1 MRMKLSFAI
10 LIVGLAQLLH
20 GQASPYVTLT
30 GQIQG
35 PNGLPAANAN
45 IELTPTQQFFVAGEG
60 GNGYGVTSLT
70 ALSPIVAT
78 PSPIVDTGVLS
89 YSTACGFEFWVW
101 NGTAWACT
109 TNVTATSTGLFLGNG
124 ATPGTLTFQG
134 LDAEGTITFVNNSA
148 NRSSNAVIQVP
159 NPLSG
164 SGTLAINASSPLAID
179 LYGNLTCSSC
189 VVSAVTSLT
198 ASLPIVVTPSPI
210 TGTGVISCPT
220 CNATLGGTPSISV
233 GAGAG
238 SGATVN
244 LNTGSLDGVGT
255 VLLHTGSA
263 PTSFG
268 LLFTYTFST
277 PFATIFACTF
287 APDYGTI
294 SDVFYSGFGV
304 QENLTISG
312 NSALTF
318 SAGATAL
325 TGNTYYA
332 FDYVCKGY

>member
-1 MRMKLSFAI
+1 SMRMKLSFAI

-134 LDAEGTITFVNNSA
+134 LDNEGTITLVNNEV
-148 NRSSNAVIQVP
+148 NRSSNTVIQIP

-164 SGTLAINASSPLAID
+164 NGVMVVNASSPLAID
-179 LYGNLTCSSC
+179 AYGNMTIGAQYQKLRCESGLGDGYNAISAETYLQTFCYNDSGVTWTITGIKCFTDNSGSSTLSATDNLANALLTGAITCSSGFAAGTQSGTTTISSGGYIKFAFAADGTSKQTTW
-189 VVSAVTSLT
+189 VVS
-198 ASLPIVVTPSPI
+198 
-210 TGTGVISCPT
+210 
-220 CNATLGGTPSISV
+220 
-233 GAGAG
+233 
-238 SGATVN
+238 
-244 LNTGSLDGVGT
+244 
-255 VLLHTGSA
+255 
-263 PTSFG
+263 
-268 LLFTYTFST
+268 FT
-277 PFATIFACTF
+277 
-287 APDYGTI
+287 
-294 SDVFYSGFGV
+294 
-304 QENLTISG
+304 Q
-312 NSALTF
+312 
-318 SAGATAL
+318 
-325 TGNTYYA
+325 
-332 FDYVCKGY
+332 

>member
-35 PNGLPAANAN
+35 PNGLPAANVN
-45 IELTPTQQFFVAGEG
+45 IELTPTQQFLVAGEG

-78 PSPIVDTGVLS
+78 PNPVVDTGVLS

-179 LYGNLTCSSC
+179 LYGNLTIGAQYQKLRCEWGMGNGVAAISAGSYYQTECYNDSGVSWTITAIRCYSDDAFGTSTLNAQDNLGNGLLSAVMDCNDTFPAGSQSSHVTIASGGYVKFIFVANGTTTQTSW
-189 VVSAVTSLT
+189 VVS
-198 ASLPIVVTPSPI
+198 
-210 TGTGVISCPT
+210 
-220 CNATLGGTPSISV
+220 
-233 GAGAG
+233 
-238 SGATVN
+238 
-244 LNTGSLDGVGT
+244 
-255 VLLHTGSA
+255 
-263 PTSFG
+263 
-268 LLFTYTFST
+268 FT
-277 PFATIFACTF
+277 
-287 APDYGTI
+287 
-294 SDVFYSGFGV
+294 
-304 QENLTISG
+304 Q
-312 NSALTF
+312 
-318 SAGATAL
+318 
-325 TGNTYYA
+325 
-332 FDYVCKGY
+332 

>member
-78 PSPIVDTGVLS
+78 PNPVVDTGVLS

-179 LYGNLTCSSC
+179 LYGNLTCS
-189 VVSAVTSLT
+189 
-198 ASLPIVVTPSPI
+198 
-210 TGTGVISCPT
+210 T
-220 CNATLGGTPSISV
+220 CALGGTPSISV

-255 VLLHTGSA
+255 VLLHTGSS

-277 PFATIFACTF
+277 PFATIAACTF
-287 APDYGTI
+287 APDYGTT
-294 SDVFYSGFGV
+294 SDVFYTGFGV
-304 QENLTISG
+304 AESTSG
-312 NSALTF
+312 LTF